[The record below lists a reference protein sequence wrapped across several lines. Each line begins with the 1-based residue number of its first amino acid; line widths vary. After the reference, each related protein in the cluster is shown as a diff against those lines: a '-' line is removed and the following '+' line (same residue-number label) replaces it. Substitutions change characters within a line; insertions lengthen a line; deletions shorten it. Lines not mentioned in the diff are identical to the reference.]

1 MGDVSQRIVEGFDVI
16 KYILIKLISYIKCL
30 SILRV

>member
-1 MGDVSQRIVEGFDVI
+1 VEGFDVI

-30 SILRV
+30 SI